1 MYDYKTERPH
11 IFTED
16 GQKMFLEIRD
26 RVEELIG
33 VAGAVSMGKAISKS
47 TGDSWKM
54 LACVDRLV
62 ELNEIREIT
71 GPGVAGQSRVFV
83 SVEYP

>member
-1 MYDYKTERPH
+1 MYKYEDKKQS

-16 GQKMFLEIRD
+16 GQIMFLKIRD
-26 RVEELIG
+26 NVQKLLKQS
-33 VAGAVSMGKAISKS
+33 GAVTMGCAISGC

-62 ELNEIREIT
+62 EIGELKEVIQKSS
-71 GPGVAGQSRVFV
+71 VAGQNRIFV
-83 SVEYP
+83 SGSN